1 MSFRQKK
8 EKRPSPRPQAR
19 RAFLKLVFAGTAEF
33 AVPSLLALKH
43 AGHEIQLVIT
53 QPDRRAN
60 RGMELS
66 SPPVKVAAQELG
78 LEVYQP
84 ERIRDGE
91 AVKRLKRLKP
101 DLLVVVAYGQIIPAS
116 VLSIPRLGAVNV
128 HASLL
133 PRHRGA
139 APVAHAILAG
149 DAETG
154 VTIMRMDEKLD
165 HGPVLAMRATE
176 IGAREDAAAL
186 TSRLADVGA
195 HLLVQTIERIEEI
208 EEVEQ
213 DHGKATIAPRL
224 SREDGELEWNVGASE
239 IDRRVRALQPWP
251 GVTLPTKKGRIK
263 VLKGHVEGERYV
275 PDVVQLPGK
284 KPAPA
289 KQVLG
294 PDA

>member
-1 MSFRQKK
+1 
-8 EKRPSPRPQAR
+8 
-19 RAFLKLVFAGTAEF
+19 
-33 AVPSLLALKH
+33 VPSLRALKD

-53 QPDRRAN
+53 QPDRPAN
-60 RGMELS
+60 RGMKVS
-66 SPPVKVAAQELG
+66 APPVKLVAEELG

-84 ERIRDGE
+84 SRIRDTE
-91 AVKRLKRLKP
+91 AVERLSGLKP
-101 DLLVVVAYGQIIPAS
+101 ELLAVVAYGQIIPRS

-149 DAETG
+149 DSETG

-165 HGPVLAMRATE
+165 HGPILAMRATT
-176 IGAREDAAAL
+176 IAAAEDAAAL
-186 TSRLADVGA
+186 TSRLAEMGA
-195 HLLVQTIERIEEI
+195 QLLVETLERIEQI

-213 DHGKATIAPRL
+213 EHAKATIARRL
-224 SREDGELEWNVGASE
+224 SREDGEIEWNLGASE

-251 GVTLPTKKGRIK
+251 GVTLPTKKGRVK

-275 PDVVQLPGK
+275 PEVVQLPGK

-294 PDA
+294 DA